1 MFIGIKKQLRDW
13 DEETPIQSLR
23 FMPSEYVELGTYAR
37 PTKFH
42 RGEKGRNS
50 LPGMNTDYEEGI
62 LDRIKEK
69 RSALEDY
76 ETEKDIRLPEQERER
91 ILSEF
96 VNLPGYEQGYE
107 MEGTWVS
114 PADLRTILNPDVTF
128 FQGRP
133 TTLVGITQSPN
144 FYRTAG
150 EAEKGAHEGFQFG
163 GFDPESY
170 FRIPTPETASHP
182 VPIKHGLLGGRDD
195 VVNWLEDLQSNPN
208 IPIGGRWDES
218 SWNQWQQ
225 TPRLNLEQLTEQ
237 GLVYPRTIKGEP
249 MENVLLFL
257 KAFKAPV
264 SMYHYPHELD
274 SASMGTYLEENPNST
289 LGDMVVPYF
298 QGQFTPNNSA
308 TPPSHQEVRPD
319 QNQEINQATFPK
331 TPEETAQIQN
341 TMDRGFVWNNRKRD
355 ASNQQQYDDIN
366 NAVRVLSRNL
376 RANPDFSYQPTKVT
390 NDYQRGGGKRGRAMT
405 RERQNARIS
414 NYLNTPVSVNPTRM
428 IENLQTRVPIA
439 TGEPMEIAFQLLK
452 GRKMSPEAKKH
463 KLEYDTKYQSS
474 PERVKYRV
482 ELNRERRRRG
492 IYGSGNG
499 KDVSHTKGGKLTLEN
514 EHDNRARHFKGRGT
528 LRDDKS

>member
-23 FMPSEYVELGTYAR
+23 FMPSEYEEFGTYAR

-62 LDRIKEK
+62 LDKIKEK
-69 RSALEDY
+69 RSALEGY

-91 ILSEF
+91 ILSEH
-96 VNLPGYEQGYE
+96 VTLPGYEQGYE

-150 EAEKGAHEGFQFG
+150 EADKGAHEGFQFG
-163 GFDPESY
+163 GFNPESY
-170 FRIPTPETASHP
+170 FKIPTPETASHP
-182 VPIKHGLLGGRDD
+182 VPIKEGLISGRDD

-208 IPIGGRWDES
+208 IPVGGRWDED

-237 GLVYPRTIKGEP
+237 GLVYPRTIK
-249 MENVLLFL
+249 
-257 KAFKAPV
+257 
-264 SMYHYPHELD
+264 
-274 SASMGTYLEENPNST
+274 
-289 LGDMVVPYF
+289 
-298 QGQFTPNNSA
+298 
-308 TPPSHQEVRPD
+308 
-319 QNQEINQATFPK
+319 
-331 TPEETAQIQN
+331 
-341 TMDRGFVWNNRKRD
+341 
-355 ASNQQQYDDIN
+355 
-366 NAVRVLSRNL
+366 
-376 RANPDFSYQPTKVT
+376 
-390 NDYQRGGGKRGRAMT
+390 
-405 RERQNARIS
+405 
-414 NYLNTPVSVNPTRM
+414 
-428 IENLQTRVPIA
+428 
-439 TGEPMEIAFQLLK
+439 GEPMEIAFQLLK

-499 KDVSHTKGGKLTLEN
+499 KDVSHTKSGKLTLEN